1 MIIQYICI
9 IKNYF
14 YIFAQKHYSMAYQTK
29 KKINKGLIVLSK
41 GERTSVI
48 NLLSLIAL
56 LLGFSLFRP
65 AIPMTKAERKTIH
78 NLDSMLAVY
87 EKHVESELPASTATS
102 FEKPSITKSHPRPT
116 SSTKSKS
123 ETISSNKTSTP
134 RPATATKKSPQHLSL
149 NNADSTELITLP
161 QIGEVMASRIH
172 RYRDR
177 LGGYVSINQLFEVKG
192 MDTSRFETVK
202 PYLELNPKE
211 IRHLNVNQD
220 EFKTL
225 LRHPYLEYEQVKAIV
240 NHRERKGLI
249 RDWQQ
254 LKEITGEVN
263 PLLEQYLTY

>member
-48 NLLSLIAL
+48 SLLSLIAL

-116 SSTKSKS
+116 SSKKANRRPSLATRLQPHDPQRPPRNRLN
-123 ETISSNKTSTP
+123 TYRSTMQI
-134 RPATATKKSPQHLSL
+134 RP
-149 NNADSTELITLP
+149 N
-161 QIGEVMASRIH
+161 
-172 RYRDR
+172 
-177 LGGYVSINQLFEVKG
+177 
-192 MDTSRFETVK
+192 
-202 PYLELNPKE
+202 
-211 IRHLNVNQD
+211 
-220 EFKTL
+220 
-225 LRHPYLEYEQVKAIV
+225 
-240 NHRERKGLI
+240 
-249 RDWQQ
+249 
-254 LKEITGEVN
+254 
-263 PLLEQYLTY
+263 